1 MRKDTNDYRQCWL
14 CGANGVADPLDRH
27 HIFGGP
33 NRKKSDRLGLVVDL
47 CHINCHIFGEIAVH
61 RNKDTMLQL
70 HQYGQR
76 RAMEENGWDT
86 KRFISEFGRNYL

>member
-1 MRKDTNDYRQCWL
+1 MREYRECFL
-14 CGANGVADPLDRH
+14 CGANGATDPLDRH

-33 NRKKSDRLGLVVDL
+33 NRKKSDKLGLVVDL
-47 CHINCHIFGEIAVH
+47 CHAKCHIYGTKAAH
-61 RNKDTMLQL
+61 RNKETMLYL

-86 KRFISEFGRNYL
+86 DRFISEFGRNYL

>member
-1 MRKDTNDYRQCWL
+1 MHDERKCWL
-14 CGANGVADPLDRH
+14 CGANGFADPLDKH

-47 CHINCHIFGEIAVH
+47 CHFNCHIFGEIAAH
-61 RNKDTMLQL
+61 RNKDTMLLL